1 MSHNNLDRRLV
12 YMANQIG
19 RFFAFKPADQAIAG
33 IENHFRK
40 FWEPRMRQRIIAY
53 LENGDGELDAYPKQA
68 VINLRDNDNDE
79 ARGGGSVQANPA
91 LSGAKLAT
99 GEDRGDGSTEAE
111 PMIPA
116 SVLRAK

>member
-1 MSHNNLDRRLV
+1 MSHDFDQRLV

-19 RFFAFKPADQAIAG
+19 KFFAFKPADQAVAG
-33 IENHFRK
+33 IENHLRK

-53 LENGDGELDAYPKQA
+53 LERGDGGLEAYPKQA
-68 VINLRDNDNDE
+68 VINLRDNINDE
-79 ARGGGSVQANPA
+79 ARGGGSAQANPA

-111 PMIPA
+111 PMIPD